1 MGKRGR
7 KSAAE
12 MAIAPLV
19 EIEPRPVAPSELTD
33 EESAEWEKIVARM
46 PSKWFTKETHPLLV
60 QLCRHVV
67 AARRLAQ
74 LCHEATHGDEDF
86 HVLYYIKLLRALTGQ
101 TAIITSVSTKLRI
114 TPQSSYDA
122 KVAGTAKSH
131 ASDVT
136 PPWEWSGKRG
146 QE

>member
-12 MAIAPLV
+12 LAMAPLI
-19 EIEPRPVAPSELTD
+19 EIEPRPVAPDELTD
-33 EESAEWEKIVARM
+33 EESAQWESIVARM
-46 PSKWFTKETHPLLV
+46 PSKWFTKETWPLLV
-60 QLCRHVV
+60 QLCRHII

-74 LCHEATHGDEDF
+74 LIHQAEEGDEAFLVDQWMR
-86 HVLYYIKLLRALTGQ
+86 LLRALTGQ

-122 KVAGTAKSH
+122 KVAGTAKGN
-131 ASDVT
+131 SDGDFRK
-136 PPWEWSGKRG
+136 PWDY
-146 QE
+146 

>member
-19 EIEPRPVAPSELTD
+19 EIEPRPVAPSELVD

-46 PSKWFTKETHPLLV
+46 PSKWFTKETHPLLI
-60 QLCRHVV
+60 QLSRHII

-74 LCHEATHGDEDF
+74 LIHQAAHGDEDF
-86 HVLYYIKLLRALTGQ
+86 HAEHYMRLLRALTGQ
-101 TAIITSVSTKLRI
+101 TAIIASVSTKLRI

-122 KVAGTAKSH
+122 KVAGTAKGN
-131 ASDVT
+131 AGDFK
-136 PPWEWSGKRG
+136 PPWE
-146 QE
+146 

>member
-19 EIEPRPVAPSELTD
+19 EIEPRPVAPTELID

-46 PSKWFTKETHPLLV
+46 PSKWFTKECHPLLI
-60 QLCRHVV
+60 QLCRHII

-74 LCHEATHGDEDF
+74 LIHKAAHGEEDF
-86 HVLYYIKLLRALTGQ
+86 HVLYYMRLLRALTGQ

-122 KVAGTAKSH
+122 KVAGTAKGNS
-131 ASDVT
+131 SDVV
-136 PPWEWSGKRG
+136 PPWEWHGGRG

>member
-12 MAIAPLV
+12 LAMAPLIA
-19 EIEPRPVAPSELTD
+19 IEPRPVAPTELTD
-33 EESAEWEKIVARM
+33 EESAQWEAIVARM
-46 PSKWFTKETHPLLV
+46 PSKWFGKETWPLLV
-60 QLCRHVV
+60 QLCRHTI

-74 LCHEATHGDEDF
+74 LIEQAAHGDEDF
-86 HVLYYIKLLRALTGQ
+86 AVEYYMRLLRALTGQ
-101 TAIITSVSTKLRI
+101 TAIIASVSTKLRI

-122 KVAGTAKSH
+122 KVAGTAKGNS
-131 ASDVT
+131 SDLT

-146 QE
+146 QK